1 MLHLNNSYL
10 GTSALRRPDWT
21 IIGGGIHGVLLARHL
36 LDTQVA
42 TPKTLRILD
51 PNPWLLDNWKRMT
64 ARIGMTH
71 LRSPMVHHL
80 DGDPF
85 SLRTFVNRF
94 KNSDVAMQQNDV
106 KLFIEPNNRPS
117 LALFNAHCDE
127 IIEQYDLQSLHVQT
141 SVYKV
146 TQLQENAEW
155 WVHHTH
161 GTRCTDKVVLA
172 TGRALAIKPDWAKH
186 AELQGVRVDHVLGEH
201 TNTDHFQS
209 GSTLLVTGGG
219 LTAGQTALML
229 IERGFKV
236 IMASRHSI
244 RSEAYDSDPGWMGP
258 KYLNRFW
265 RSSYGVRRS
274 MIRKARNRGTVTP
287 EIFIQL
293 RAAQTACKLSIVRA
307 SVSAIDVVTPE
318 LMIVRF
324 SDGSKQVI
332 GGILLATGLETTRPG
347 GELINDLINSM
358 TLPIGQCG
366 FPAPGASLEW
376 APGLYVSG
384 ALAEL
389 ELGPTAPNISGAR
402 MAAERIVLNERQK
415 SMRLKQ
421 ECDTSGQVRT
431 AYAV

>member
-1 MLHLNNSYL
+1 MLHLNHQYL
-10 GTSALRRPDWT
+10 GSHVRNCPGWT

-42 TPKTLRILD
+42 TPETLRILD
-51 PNPWLLDNWKRMT
+51 PNPRLLHNWKRMT

-85 SLRTFVNRF
+85 SLRNFVNRF
-94 KNSDVAMQQNDV
+94 KNCDVAMQQNDV
-106 KLFIEPNNRPS
+106 KPFIEPNNRPS

-127 IIEQYDLQSLHVQT
+127 IVHEYDLQSLHEQT
-141 SVYKV
+141 SVCKV
-146 TQLQENAEW
+146 AHRQENADW

-161 GTRCTDKVVLA
+161 GTLTADNVVLA
-172 TGRALAIKPDWAKH
+172 MGRAPALKPNWAEH
-186 AELQGVRVDHVLGEH
+186 AELHGVMVDHVLGEY

-229 IERGFKV
+229 IDRGFKV

-287 EIFIQL
+287 EIFLQL
-293 RAAQTACKLSIVRA
+293 RAAQTIGKLSIVRA
-307 SVSAIDVVTPE
+307 SVSAMDVVTPE

-324 SDGSKQVI
+324 SDGSQQVI

-347 GELINDLINSM
+347 GNLVDDLIREL
-358 TLPIGQCG
+358 TLPLGRCG
-366 FPAPGASLEW
+366 FPTPGATLEW

-402 MAAERIVLNERQK
+402 MAAERIVLHERQK
-415 SMRLKQ
+415 AMRLKQ
-421 ECDTSGQVRT
+421 ECDPSGQVRT